1 MYFFFYLF
9 LSSFLSFPFLHTPRF
24 ARASSFSLSSCPPLS
39 SLKATVFTRRVYRY
53 ISLSNVARQ
62 TMRLFRCQRR
72 GKNRLSAVGGLIMT
86 SASMVSDAW
95 WNEDC
100 WHSEIRRAVSAPS
113 FSLFFSILFESGT
126 RVYSKKRGEW
136 KQTGQG
142 CKRTV
147 RER

>member
-1 MYFFFYLF
+1 
-9 LSSFLSFPFLHTPRF
+9 
-24 ARASSFSLSSCPPLS
+24 
-39 SLKATVFTRRVYRY
+39 
-53 ISLSNVARQ
+53 
-62 TMRLFRCQRR
+62 
-72 GKNRLSAVGGLIMT
+72 MT

-100 WHSEIRRAVSAPS
+100 WHSEIRRAVSAL
-113 FSLFFSILFESGT
+113 SLSFFSILFESGT